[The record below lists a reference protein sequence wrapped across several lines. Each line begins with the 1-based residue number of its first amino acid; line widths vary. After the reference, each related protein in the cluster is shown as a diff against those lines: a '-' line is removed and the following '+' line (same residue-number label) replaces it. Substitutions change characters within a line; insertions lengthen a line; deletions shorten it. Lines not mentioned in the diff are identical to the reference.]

1 MKFILWF
8 FFPLITLFTSASHS
22 QEVEITPYIVEGSV
36 STQHIPWQVRLRTD
50 INGLYGGPFVCGGVI
65 ISNKWV
71 LTAAHCVVQNDK
83 VTSMLASDIKVYADS
98 AYLPSSTLYNVDFI
112 KVNPHYNHAS
122 LTDDIALLRVS
133 GTLASSPVAL
143 ASSASRNDFNTATSA
158 IWAGVN
164 SAYSQN
170 NSATVLVSGWGGTD
184 PDLHTQTN
192 QLKQALMV
200 GVPDSSCDDFW
211 GITNLK
217 HVCAYKVD
225 PNSVTDSCGGD
236 SGGPLVW
243 KDPTFSADSD
253 KGIRLIGLV
262 SFGTKS
268 CGTTTYPSV
277 YTEVS
282 SYLSWID
289 TETTTAGNQ
298 LTSAVLTAANTYNFA
313 HDPFQD
319 LNNITFTSSSD
330 SSSSGG
336 GSFGFFSL
344 LLLSG
349 FYLKRRKQP
358 NNG

>member
-1 MKFILWF
+1 MKLILWL
-8 FFPLITLFTSASHS
+8 FFPLVTLFSSASNA

-50 INGLYGGPFVCGGVI
+50 VNGLYGGPFVCGGVI
-65 ISNKWV
+65 ISDRWV
-71 LTAAHCVVQNDK
+71 LTAAHCVVQDDK
-83 VTSMLASDIKVYADS
+83 VTSMLANDIQVYADS
-98 AYLPSSTLYNVDFI
+98 AYLPSSTLYSVDFI
-112 KVNPHYNHAS
+112 KVHDDYNHAS

-133 GTLASSPVAL
+133 GTLTSSPIAI
-143 ASSASRNDFNTATSA
+143 ANSSSRDDFNTATSTV
-158 IWAGVN
+158 WAGVN
-164 SAYSQN
+164 SSYSQSN
-170 NSATVLVSGWGGTD
+170 PATVLVSGWGGTD

-200 GVPDSSCDDFW
+200 GVPDSSCDDYW

-217 HVCAYKVD
+217 HICAYKVD

-243 KDPTFSADSD
+243 KDPTFSANSD

-262 SFGTKS
+262 SFGTAS

-282 SYLSWID
+282 SYLAWID
-289 TETTTAGNQ
+289 TETATAGNQ
-298 LTSAVLTAANTYNFA
+298 LTSAALTNPALYSFA

-319 LNNITFTSSSD
+319 LNNITFTTG

-336 GSFGFFSL
+336 GSLGFFGL
-344 LLLSG
+344 LFLSG
-349 FYLKRRKQP
+349 CYLKRRK
-358 NNG
+358 